1 MKENRIITLESSKEM
16 LVTAFKITTK
26 TTDSLR
32 QTMNQMG
39 NKVMVKLPN
48 VMVEQGH
55 GETKPCYCP
64 RELPNVMV
72 EQGLKRCNFKLVV
85 ADASMPLVLMSHNR
99 VCKQENGNAYDE
111 PE

>member
-1 MKENRIITLESSKEM
+1 M

-55 GETKPCYCP
+55 GETKPCYYP

-99 VCKQENGNAYDE
+99 VCKKKREWNRGLDRIQYAYDE